1 MSILV
6 SVLLVCVMGVGM
18 AMLFAKHRGVLDYE
32 PKLDYESKQENIEE
46 VFKCGKENKIYVD
59 VTEEEKTNLTV
70 VVEETKTSPETEQVV
85 GKNNEKQNKSTNKS
99 TKKKQH
105 KKKVKVQKKK

>member
-32 PKLDYESKQENIEE
+32 PPQENTEE

-59 VTEEEKTNLTV
+59 VTEEEKNDLTV
-70 VVEETKTSPETEQVV
+70 AVEETKTSPETEQVV

-99 TKKKQH
+99 TKKKPH

>member
-1 MSILV
+1 MGILV
-6 SVLLVCVMGVGM
+6 LVLLVCVMCVGM

-32 PKLDYESKQENIEE
+32 PKQENIEE

-59 VTEEEKTNLTV
+59 VTEEEKNDLTV
-70 VVEETKTSPETEQVV
+70 AVEETKTSPETEQVV

-99 TKKKQH
+99 TKKKPH

>member
-6 SVLLVCVMGVGM
+6 LVLLVCVMCVGM

-32 PKLDYESKQENIEE
+32 PKQENIEE

-59 VTEEEKTNLTV
+59 VTEEEKNNLTV
-70 VVEETKTSPETEQVV
+70 AVEETTTSPETEQVV

-99 TKKKQH
+99 TKKKPH

>member
-6 SVLLVCVMGVGM
+6 LILLVCVMCVGM

-32 PKLDYESKQENIEE
+32 PKQENIEE

-59 VTEEEKTNLTV
+59 ITEEEKNNLT